1 VTFVCVAMTQE
12 RNGKKN
18 GKKIS
23 TTSQSSGRKGGGD
36 SKLIQLMDAEGFRS
50 SSLLFAFTLIIV
62 LGTVLLVISSIFLG
76 SFRLQLLTMASANFL
91 VSPVLMTAS
100 SFLSL
105 LFAVLGLILVLRKV
119 HQLHMSLAALAGTVF
134 LLHLLAVV
142 FAFLL
147 RENIEHDLNKVNVAA
162 QLSTASKDNGT
173 MEVWDALQIRYK
185 CCGGRGNSG
194 FNEWEA
200 HLDGTFPDSCCTVKY
215 PGCGKQAHRTLES
228 DFTQTVYERLHVK
241 GCITAVKQ
249 SLEEYVVPLL
259 LAWALLGIVV
269 LVGLLIVILLCIFF
283 QVQEKRRE
291 ARGTRLQ
298 LDTSATAGRTGKLYT
313 STLNV
318 NIKH

>member
-1 VTFVCVAMTQE
+1 M
-12 RNGKKN
+12 
-18 GKKIS
+18 
-23 TTSQSSGRKGGGD
+23 
-36 SKLIQLMDAEGFRS
+36 MDAESFRS

-62 LGTVLLVISSIFLG
+62 LGTVLLVISSIFIG

-91 VSPVLMTAS
+91 VSPVLMTSS
-100 SFLSL
+100 SFLAL
-105 LFAVLGLILVLRKV
+105 LLAVMGLVLVLRKV
-119 HQLHMSLAALAGTVF
+119 HHLHLSLAVVAGAVF

-162 QLSTASKDNGT
+162 QLSTASKDNDT
-173 MEVWDALQIRYK
+173 MAVWDALQIRYK

-215 PGCGKQAHRTLES
+215 PGCGRQAHRTLES

-249 SLEEYVVPLL
+249 SLDEYVVPLL

-269 LVGLLIVILLCIFF
+269 LVALVIVMLLCILF
-283 QVQEKRRE
+283 QVHERRRK

-298 LDTSATAGRTGKLYT
+298 LDTATTGDSCPVHGGARKVSTASSRLPRTSVG
-313 STLNV
+313 SIHQQV
-318 NIKH
+318 NGATRR